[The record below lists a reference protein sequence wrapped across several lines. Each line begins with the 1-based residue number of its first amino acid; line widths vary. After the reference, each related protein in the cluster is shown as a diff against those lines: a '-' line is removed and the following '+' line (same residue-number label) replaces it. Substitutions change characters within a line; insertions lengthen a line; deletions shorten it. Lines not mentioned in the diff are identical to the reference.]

1 MSEHM
6 EMWHLHERAH
16 GGVSLSQ
23 RHWQPHSQSASTWV
37 PKHWRIHR
45 REQVRRCRPCC
56 PGARPDRYTIQE
68 FLSSHESGR
77 HALHDQT
84 WYLMPCLCDLNHACL
99 LVSIHTSLSSPA
111 RLCLQKMKRHD
122 SRTPSSELIKY
133 SFHQKM
139 KWNEMNCTVSNYKW
153 NEMKH
158 QKKILII
165 NLTVSSKLDIWKT
178 DIFTRNLIS
187 SKPYPICGKLK
198 IMWSKHIFF

>member
-1 MSEHM
+1 MSSM
-6 EMWHLHERAH
+6 SSSSSLFPDSASSTFFFRHLHCC
-16 GGVSLSQ
+16 
-23 RHWQPHSQSASTWV
+23 
-37 PKHWRIHR
+37 
-45 REQVRRCRPCC
+45 RCRHRNFSK
-56 PGARPDRYTIQE
+56 ARR
-68 FLSSHESGR
+68 LSISHGNLNYWTWCSGNSWSSR
-77 HALHDQT
+77 SGLPLH
-84 WYLMPCLCDLNHACL
+84 YRCRLNRTCL
-99 LVSIHTSLSSPA
+99 LVSIHASLSSPD